1 MRILV
6 VEDDSGVRDTLND
19 LLAASG
25 HSVTVA
31 ATHAQAAALLRR
43 PQWDVL
49 LADLV
54 LPGGSGLDLAE
65 RAVAQG
71 MGAVLCT
78 GHPNQMDNLRA
89 RGIGHLAKPFSSGTL
104 ERAITEAI
112 VPPPG

>member
-1 MRILV
+1 MRVLV
-6 VEDDSGVRDTLND
+6 VEDDAGVRDTLSD

-25 HSVTVA
+25 HTVTVA
-31 ATHAQAAALLRR
+31 GTHAQAVSLLRQ

-71 MGAVLCT
+71 VAAVLCT
-78 GHPNQMDNLRA
+78 GHPNQMQLLRE
-89 RGIGHLAKPFSSGTL
+89 RGIGHLAKPFSLETL
-104 ERAITEAI
+104 EHAITVATA
-112 VPPPG
+112 VSQ